1 LCQSD
6 PVNDVSADMTA
17 EPPDPVSDCFSGF
30 NVELYLN
37 VDIFV
42 WHLLHF
48 YAHFMSLKTG
58 HGK

>member
-1 LCQSD
+1 MTSVL
-6 PVNDVSADMTA
+6 NADMTA

-30 NVELYLN
+30 NVEFYLN

-42 WHLLHF
+42 WHLVHF